1 MDISYNYYC
10 CYLSL
15 PSLFS
20 ISSPSISM
28 LRLYFAYTYRFRCAF
43 SRKFQTIS
51 KGCTG
56 STLAD
61 FPSPILQHF
70 FSPIQSF
77 YLCCAVMSVVVN
89 WILCSFFQ
97 FILLQMVVLFI
108 WLVYVSCVL
117 VGELVGNFLPT
128 IRKSGGITDLT

>member
-1 MDISYNYYC
+1 MYACTSLTRTVFVALL
-10 CYLSL
+10 LS
-15 PSLFS
+15 
-20 ISSPSISM
+20 
-28 LRLYFAYTYRFRCAF
+28 
-43 SRKFQTIS
+43 KFQIIS

-89 WILCSFFQ
+89 WKYLRSFFQ
-97 FILLQMVVLFI
+97 FFLLQMVVLFI

-117 VGELVGNFLPT
+117 VGELVGNFLTT